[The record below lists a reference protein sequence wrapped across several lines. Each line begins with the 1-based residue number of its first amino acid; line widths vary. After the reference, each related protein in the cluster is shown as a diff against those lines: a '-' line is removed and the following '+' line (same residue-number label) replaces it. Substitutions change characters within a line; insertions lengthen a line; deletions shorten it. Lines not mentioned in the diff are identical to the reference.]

1 MGVIQ
6 TMGIPRSLM
15 PMLETLP
22 SEAQRSLLSDYRKRR
37 KSHLFAYFAWLF
49 LGWHYLY
56 LRRVG
61 LQFAFWLTL
70 GGLLVWWLI
79 DLFRVGAMV
88 NRLNE
93 DCARELLV
101 AYRSIY
107 FPAGQGSLSP
117 PEAALYRSAENQPE
131 EDGGLSYTLVFIL
144 TVAGLAAIIGIAGF
158 VYPLLFGPVVASEE
172 PSTAVNSYAPQN
184 TAAAS
189 QRETGTEGAWML
201 KKSVDPMSD
210 AESLS
215 ASRDYQG
222 QAARIRVSVKCSN
235 HKNLYYFFSAF
246 DPENGSPVS
255 MSSVPNPVMAAG
267 MFKVTGGLVLV
278 QSIINYAVRVDGQPS
293 QNGSAINPKRDNQ
306 LILGGASTPL
316 SSHELSKGAVL
327 HVRLPIESGSEVVAV
342 DQTDP
347 NIAEILQACHAVQ
360 GFLDAG
366 RDGGRQQGAA
376 DLPFVQDRSSNDP
389 NSGAENLTD
398 ATSVA
403 NITS

>member
-37 KSHLFAYFAWLF
+37 KSLFFAYFAWLF

-61 LQFAFWLTL
+61 LHFAFWLSL
-70 GGLLVWWLI
+70 GGLLVWWFI

-107 FPAGQGSLSP
+107 SRAGQGMASP
-117 PEAALYRSAENQPE
+117 SEAPVYGSAENQPE
-131 EDGGLSYTLVFIL
+131 DGEPSYTLVFIL

-158 VYPLLFGPVVASEE
+158 VYPLLFGPVVAPEE
-172 PSTAVNSYAPQN
+172 ASNVVNSRAPQN
-184 TAAAS
+184 IAAS
-189 QRETGTEGAWML
+189 SERETSTVGAWML
-201 KKSVDPMSD
+201 KKSVDPMTD

-293 QNGSAINPKRDNQ
+293 QNGRAINPKRDNQ
-306 LILGGASTPL
+306 LILGGASKPL

-327 HVRLPIESGSEVVAV
+327 YVRLPIESGSEVVAV

-360 GFLDAG
+360 GFLDDG

-376 DLPFVQDRSSNDP
+376 DLPFVQGRSSDDP